1 MTPERFAELVEIYGA
16 ELRRWPEEQRDAA
29 SLCMETHPEET
40 ARALQAAR
48 WLDGSL
54 DRYAMPR
61 PGTGLTKAII
71 DASPPLRAAAR
82 RMRLWRQGAGF
93 AALGLAG
100 ALAGALAIAVLIP
113 MTAPPDENSAY
124 AMTVFGNMAEIM
136 DE

>member
-16 ELRRWPEEQRDAA
+16 ELRRWPEEQREAA
-29 SLCMETHPEET
+29 SACMKKHPKET

-48 WLDGSL
+48 MLDETL
-54 DRYAMPR
+54 DRYAV
-61 PGTGLTKAII
+61 PGPGARLTTAII

-82 RMRLWRQGAGF
+82 RIRLWRQGVGF

-100 ALAGALAIAVLIP
+100 ALAGALAIAVLLP
-113 MTAPPDENSAY
+113 MTAPPDENGAY
-124 AMTVFGNMAEIM
+124 AMTAFSNMAEIV